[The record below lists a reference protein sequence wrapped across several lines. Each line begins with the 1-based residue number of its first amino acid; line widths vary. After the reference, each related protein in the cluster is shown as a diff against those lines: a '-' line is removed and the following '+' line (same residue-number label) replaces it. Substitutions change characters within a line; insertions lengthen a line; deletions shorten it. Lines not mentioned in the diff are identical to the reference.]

1 MVHEIVNF
9 LFTVPAE
16 NDIQLY
22 NVDTSVK
29 SFKGITKMSYQ
40 DMCYYQQSAKVIDS
54 IYNHHGCDHMLQR
67 EHRVFFCISHDIP
80 LHIVGVFFSIPN
92 VV

>member
-22 NVDTSVK
+22 HVDTSVN

-40 DMCYYQQSAKVIDS
+40 DMCYYQQIAKVIDS
-54 IYNHHGCDHMLQR
+54 IYNHHG
-67 EHRVFFCISHDIP
+67 
-80 LHIVGVFFSIPN
+80 
-92 VV
+92 